1 MNRKSQKEIQ
11 VTTHMVRQFLQ
22 ENEDTGYRD
31 FHSNLLPGVDNVM
44 GIRLPVLRKFAKQ
57 LSGMDWQEW
66 FEQADDQ
73 WYEETM
79 LRGLVSAYAKM
90 ECKERLTY
98 VAKFVPD
105 INNWAVCDCFC
116 STLKDADKY
125 QTEYWD
131 FIEPYFTS
139 DKEYEARFAAVMLLG
154 HFVKREYLKE
164 SIRRLESIT
173 QQGYYAKMACKE
185 GLIGMSVTN
194 SEAIM
199 VPTFGRLAML
209 GSNPIAVAMPAEPYD
224 FLFDASTT
232 VVTRGKVEVYNKKGA
247 PLPDGWTINAEGKP
261 CSNAAEVLENI
272 NEKKGGGILPLG
284 GGLEL
289 TGSHKGYGYGMLAEI
304 FSSILS
310 LGLTSNHTNIGSVG
324 GTCHGF
330 VAINP
335 NIFGDP
341 EEIKNNFSAFLKEL
355 RESPKAYGQERI
367 YTHGEKEVEAYA
379 KRLKEGIP
387 VNSKTLEEMRT
398 ISNEFGV
405 DMESYL
411 GKLDF

>member
-1 MNRKSQKEIQ
+1 MAYFTIEYNSLKNFSLAVFEKMGFTAEESAIITDVLLTSDLYGIESHGVQR
-11 VTTHMVRQFLQ
+11 MVRYYNTMKNGRLHMDAKWEVVHETPISAVLDNHGGMGQLVAHHAMNMAIEKAKKLGAGFVTVR
-22 ENEDTGYRD
+22 N
-31 FHSNLLPGVDNVM
+31 SNHY
-44 GIRLPVLRKFAKQ
+44 GIA
-57 LSGMDWQEW
+57 
-66 FEQADDQ
+66 
-73 WYEETM
+73 
-79 LRGLVSAYAKM
+79 
-90 ECKERLTY
+90 
-98 VAKFVPD
+98 
-105 INNWAVCDCFC
+105 
-116 STLKDADKY
+116 
-125 QTEYWD
+125 
-131 FIEPYFTS
+131 
-139 DKEYEARFAAVMLLG
+139 
-154 HFVKREYLKE
+154 
-164 SIRRLESIT
+164 
-173 QQGYYAKMACKE
+173 GYYAKMACKE

-199 VPTFGRLAML
+199 VPTFGSLAML